1 MSRYIV
7 RHRLHERE
15 SVSIKGKLVCVAD
28 KSYTLDCMIV
38 DLSQG
43 GARVELREEG
53 EIPDE
58 VLLFEMDK
66 QNIYEC
72 LVRWRKGRQAG
83 LHFID
88 ICSKAVRQALMDDQ
102 ALDLAAERPDAP

>member
-15 SVSIKGKLVCVAD
+15 SVSIKGKLVCVTD

-53 EIPDE
+53 EIPEE

>member
-1 MSRYIV
+1 MSRYII

-15 SVSIKGKLVCVAD
+15 KVSIKGKLVCIAD

-38 DLSQG
+38 DLSPG
-43 GARVELREEG
+43 GARVELDEECM
-53 EIPDE
+53 IPDE
-58 VLLFEMDK
+58 LLLFERDN

-72 LVRWRKGRQAG
+72 LVRWRNGRQAG

-88 ICSKAVRQALMDDQ
+88 LCSKAVRQALMDDQ
-102 ALDLAAERPDAP
+102 TLGLTAEQPDPS